1 MAKLQS
7 NITGNNSVNWA
18 VPDDFNSDVVEVL
31 DSVEGTYPG
40 REKTSRGITNR
51 EVQVISSNEV
61 RVTLTFE
68 DAAARTAYKALDFT
82 AYKAKLHELGWSEP
96 VNTDIDD

>member
-40 REKTSRGITNR
+40 REKINRGITNR

-61 RVTLTFE
+61 RLTLTFE
-68 DAAARTAYKALDFT
+68 DADARTAYKALDFT
-82 AYKAKLHELGWSEP
+82 SYKAKLHELGWSEP

>member
-18 VPDDFNSDVVEVL
+18 VPEDFNSDVVEVL

-40 REKTSRGITNR
+40 REKAARGITNR
-51 EVQVISSNEV
+51 EVQVISSNEAT
-61 RVTLTFE
+61 VTLTFE
-68 DAAARTAYKALDFT
+68 DEAARTAYKALDFT